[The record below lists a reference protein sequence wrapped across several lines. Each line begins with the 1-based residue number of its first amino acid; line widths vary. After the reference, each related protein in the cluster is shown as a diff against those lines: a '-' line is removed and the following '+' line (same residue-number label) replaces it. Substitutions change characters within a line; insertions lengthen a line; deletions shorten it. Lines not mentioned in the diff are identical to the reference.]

1 MKTKVKRIMTIGI
14 NLKICLYMF
23 LKTLISRDM
32 SQRKTLNFDKY

>member
-14 NLKICLYMF
+14 NLKKCLYIF

-32 SQRKTLNFDKY
+32 S